1 MTGAESHPQAV
12 VAITVDGVSLDSV
25 IRRRLMRLS
34 HTDNRGLE
42 ADTVDIDL
50 DDSDGA
56 LDLPPRGAIITLAFG
71 WTTDGLADKGQFTVA
86 EVSHG
91 GAPDVLSIRAAST
104 DLGAGLTTQRER
116 AWDSTNI
123 GAIVRTIA
131 KENGLQPVI
140 HASLDGLPVE
150 HIDQTNETSANFLTR
165 LGERHDAIATVKNG
179 RLLFTPAGAGITA
192 SGREIPAVFI
202 SRRSGDRHR
211 FLISDRT
218 TYQAVRA
225 LYHDVNQAVKGET
238 IWGDIEDSSERGTP
252 AAPAPAPTAG
262 QYKPLVSTYP
272 TRAKALRAAR
282 AEWKRLQAVPASRAA
297 YVGVRAKY
305 DDRNLSASGEVTY
318 GKSDE
323 AKRTAAAQRQAER
336 DADAAAGSH
345 NAFER
350 SADNVKTLRHVYS
363 NRANALRAARAE
375 WRRLQRGMASFSID
389 LARGIPELYPETPAI
404 VSGFK
409 PQIDSTDWIITRV
422 TNDIDADGG
431 FTQRLELEI
440 KATEIPD

>member
-12 VAITVDGVSLDSV
+12 VAITVDGVSLDGV
-25 IRRRLMRLS
+25 LRRRLLRLS
-34 HTDNRGLE
+34 HIDNRGLE

-56 LDLPPRGAIITLAFG
+56 LELPPRGAVITLAFG

-91 GAPDVLSIRAAST
+91 GAPDVLSIRAASA
-104 DLGAGLTTQRER
+104 DLGAGMTTQRER
-116 AWDSTNI
+116 AWDSTTI

-211 FLISDRT
+211 FLIADRVA
-218 TYQAVRA
+218 YQAVRA
-225 LYHDVNQAVKGET
+225 LYHDVNLAVKGEA
-238 IWGDIEDSSERGTP
+238 IWGDVEDSSERGIP
-252 AAPAPAPTAG
+252 ATPAPAPTAG
-262 QYKPLVSTYP
+262 QYKALSSTYP

-282 AEWKRLQAVPASRAA
+282 AEWKRLQAAPASRAA
-297 YVGVRAKY
+297 FVGVRAKY

-318 GKSDE
+318 GKADE
-323 AKRTAAAQRQAER
+323 EKRSAAAQRQAER
-336 DADAAAGSH
+336 DATAAGSR

-350 SADNVKTLRHVYS
+350 RADNVKTLRHVYA
-363 NRANALRAARAE
+363 NRTNALRAARAE
-375 WRRLQRGMASFSID
+375 WRRLQRGVATFQIM
-389 LARGIPELYPETPAI
+389 LARGIPELYPEIPAV

-409 PQIDSTDWIITRV
+409 QQIDSTDWIITRV

-440 KATEIPD
+440 KATEIPG